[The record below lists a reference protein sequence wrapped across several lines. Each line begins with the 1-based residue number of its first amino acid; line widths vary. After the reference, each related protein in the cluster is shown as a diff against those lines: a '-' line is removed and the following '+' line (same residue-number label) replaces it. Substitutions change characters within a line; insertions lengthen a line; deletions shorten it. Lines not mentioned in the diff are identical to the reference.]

1 MSVCLCECVFVI
13 KIRLQKISSSASPTA
28 DRVSERSS
36 FVTGVVHRNHQ
47 KSLAPSRSGIK
58 PGTNPFLRTVG
69 HNASFLSLQILP
81 LNSSFSNFVI
91 PLWIVSNFPQRMKKI
106 SKLAAEKKCCRNL
119 VFFFHSLNIPLHY
132 ALVVPKPTPPP

>member
-47 KSLAPSRSGIK
+47 KSLAPSRSGIE

-69 HNASFLSLQILP
+69 QNA
-81 LNSSFSNFVI
+81 
-91 PLWIVSNFPQRMKKI
+91 
-106 SKLAAEKKCCRNL
+106 
-119 VFFFHSLNIPLHY
+119 
-132 ALVVPKPTPPP
+132 

>member
-69 HNASFLSLQILP
+69 HNASFFI
-81 LNSSFSNFVI
+81 
-91 PLWIVSNFPQRMKKI
+91 
-106 SKLAAEKKCCRNL
+106 
-119 VFFFHSLNIPLHY
+119 
-132 ALVVPKPTPPP
+132 TPNTAIK

>member
-58 PGTNPFLRTVG
+58 PGTNPFLHTVG
-69 HNASFLSLQILP
+69 HNASFFITPNTAITIAFFRILP
-81 LNSSFSNFVI
+81 FHFGLLVI
-91 PLWIVSNFPQRMKKI
+91 FPK
-106 SKLAAEKKCCRNL
+106 E
-119 VFFFHSLNIPLHY
+119 
-132 ALVVPKPTPPP
+132 